1 MMKNRTKAV
10 LAAVGTAS
18 MLGFSAPTF
27 AQDMGFYAGFSLG
40 QSSADLDCQGFACD
54 DKDTTWRIL
63 GGYQFNRN
71 LAVEVGYSDLGEVS
85 VNAGVLG
92 AATIEATAIEV
103 VAVGIL
109 PLANQFS
116 VYGKLGMYRGEAD
129 QSGTGAFVASAS
141 ESNTDLTFGVGVKYD
156 FTRNLGVRAE
166 WQRYSDLGGE
176 GVGGESDID
185 VISIGA
191 IWRF

>member
-1 MMKNRTKAV
+1 MNNRAKAALAV
-10 LAAVGTAS
+10 LGTAS
-18 MLGFSAPTF
+18 ALAVSAPTF
-27 AQDMGFYAGFSLG
+27 AQDMGFYAGVSFG
-40 QSSADLDCQGFACD
+40 QSSADVDCEGFTCD
-54 DKDTTWRIL
+54 DKDTAWRVL

-71 LAVEVGYSDLGEVS
+71 LAVEVGYSNLGEVS
-85 VNAGVLG
+85 VNAGGLG

-103 VAVGIL
+103 VAVGIM

-116 VYGKLGMYRGEAD
+116 VYAKLGMYRGEAD
-129 QSGTGAFVASAS
+129 QSGSGIFVASAS

-156 FTRNLGVRAE
+156 ITRNLGVRAE
-166 WQRYSDLGGE
+166 WQRYGDLGGE